1 MKLRDLMRGT
11 RAIHVVDLP
20 LVNVPN
26 SGAEHSPELD
36 AARKRDAELLGTT
49 AEQLPQF
56 AKIGLRCL
64 RLGESSA
71 AYEGA
76 RTYAKALGVDNPSE
90 EDPLYNLGA
99 KLHTLVRACVDP
111 DSDPSNPAPFFGD
124 AKSFDDDRAI
134 ESALEDIQSN
144 PALTVDSVE
153 YLCQQWE
160 WWTDRV
166 NPQIKN
172 LSDREMFGLIG
183 SLVGDPD
190 RFLSWRPGVQRS
202 LVHFMAL
209 QLWSFLSPKSESG
222 GGSIEPTNPGT
233 KEHSAQSQKASN

>member
-26 SGAEHSPELD
+26 AGAEQSPELE

-49 AEQLPQF
+49 IEALPKF

-64 RLGESSA
+64 RIRESA
-71 AYEGA
+71 ETFEGG
-76 RTYAKALGVDNPSE
+76 REYAKGRGSENPT
-90 EDPLYNLGA
+90 EDDPIYNLGV
-99 KLHTLVRACVDP
+99 KLHTLARVCVDP
-111 DSDPSNPAPFFGD
+111 DSDPSKPVPFFGT
-124 AKSFDDDRAI
+124 AQSFDDDAAVL
-134 ESALEDIQSN
+134 SAVEDLQTH
-144 PALTVDSVE
+144 PALTVDALD
-153 YLCQQWE
+153 YLIQQWE
-160 WWTDRV
+160 WWSDRV

-172 LSDREMFGLIG
+172 LNDHEMFSLIG

-209 QLWSFLSPKSESG
+209 QLWSFLSPKSPPG
-222 GGSIEPTNPGT
+222 GGSTELTSPGT
-233 KEHSAQSQKASN
+233 KAQSDPSLAGS